1 VLIIN
6 HPGKIRISY
15 EPVVHFL
22 GCCVRQ
28 SARLIDIKRVGSTI
42 PPVVIDVPSSSI
54 GEGDH
59 SNAPEPES
67 NDEIA
72 LATGDRAICRFRFLY
87 RPEHIFMSTTSDN
100 AMVMR
105 EGRTKGVGKVL
116 SLGSP
121 ASSACTTPQGYG
133 KNIEVRSE

>member
-6 HPGKIRISY
+6 HPGKVRVSY

-28 SARLIDIKRVGSTI
+28 SARIIDIKKIGVQLKMGTDMATSSCVEDTDSKN
-42 PPVVIDVPSSSI
+42 DVS
-54 GEGDH
+54 
-59 SNAPEPES
+59 
-67 NDEIA
+67 
-72 LATGDRAICRFRFLY
+72 LVTGDKAICRFRFLY
-87 RPEHIFMSTTSDN
+87 RPEYISLSPTSDS

-116 SLGSP
+116 SLGCP
-121 ASSACTTPQGYG
+121 SSAVCSTVGNVEYA
-133 KNIEVRSE
+133 RA